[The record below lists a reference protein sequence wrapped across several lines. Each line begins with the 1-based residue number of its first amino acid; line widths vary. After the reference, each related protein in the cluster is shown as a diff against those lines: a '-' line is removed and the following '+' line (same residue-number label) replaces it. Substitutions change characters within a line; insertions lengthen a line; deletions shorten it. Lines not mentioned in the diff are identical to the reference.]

1 MRTFTLKKLF
11 LTAVFFLM
19 GSLAI
24 HATDDEG
31 VITEQVTIKLDKAGT
46 LPDKIGVNK
55 KYKITNLKVIGDI
68 NGTDLGLIRDM
79 AGCYYQRKETIGKL
93 SILDLSETNIVNG
106 GDDYYNDDF
115 SKYSCE
121 NDKIGNST
129 FESCNSLTSINLPSS
144 ITEIGDYV
152 FMNCNNLS
160 SITIPKCVIKIGALA
175 FYNCSSLSGITL
187 PDEITSIGD
196 ACFYGCSSLYSII
209 IPNGITSLEASCFKG
224 CSSLHYVALHDGITS
239 LGDRCFSGCSEL
251 GINLPEGIV
260 SIGDECFR
268 SCSSL
273 TNIAIPEGVTSLGD
287 YCFYYCSSLK
297 NITLPKRM
305 TKLGNHCFEECSN
318 LVSITL
324 PDGLTSLGDYCFA
337 RCFLL
342 RDISLP
348 NEITSLGEYC
358 FWNCKFLWRINLPA
372 GITTLGRCCFFD
384 CTALREIY
392 ADWITPIVIRED
404 VFAQIFLSSRSLYLY
419 VPKGAIDNYRRT
431 DVWRD
436 FYNIREYV
444 PTDINNTINS
454 YIKENSRFSLN
465 GQRQNQPVKGLNI
478 VKYSDGSVK
487 KVIVK

>member
-1 MRTFTLKKLF
+1 MNFLRDFLMRTFTLKKLL
-11 LTAVFFLM
+11 LTTVFFLL

-24 HATDDEG
+24 HAADEEDL
-31 VITEQVTIKLDKAGT
+31 ITEQVTIKLDKAGS
-46 LPDKIGVNK
+46 LPDKIDESK
-55 KYKITNLKVIGDI
+55 KYKITNLKVIGDL
-68 NGTDLGLIRDM
+68 NGTDFRLIRDM
-79 AGCYYQRKETIGKL
+79 AGCDYQRKETIGKL

-187 PDEITSIGD
+187 PDEITSIGG
-196 ACFYGCSSLYSII
+196 A
-209 IPNGITSLEASCFKG
+209 
-224 CSSLHYVALHDGITS
+224 
-239 LGDRCFSGCSEL
+239 
-251 GINLPEGIV
+251 
-260 SIGDECFR
+260 
-268 SCSSL
+268 
-273 TNIAIPEGVTSLGD
+273 
-287 YCFYYCSSLK
+287 
-297 NITLPKRM
+297 
-305 TKLGNHCFEECSN
+305 CFEECSN
-318 LVSITL
+318 LQSITL

-342 RDISLP
+342 RDITLP

-358 FWNCKFLWRINLPA
+358 FWNCGFLWRINLPA

-487 KVIVK
+487 KVVVK

>member
-1 MRTFTLKKLF
+1 MRTFTLKKLL
-11 LTAVFFLM
+11 LTTVFFLL

-24 HATDDEG
+24 HAADEEDL
-31 VITEQVTIKLDKAGT
+31 ITEQVTIKLDKAGS
-46 LPDKIGVNK
+46 LPDKIDESK
-55 KYKITNLKVIGDI
+55 KYKITNLKVIGDL
-68 NGTDLGLIRDM
+68 NGTDFRLIRDM
-79 AGCYYQRKETIGKL
+79 AGCDYQRKETIGKL

-129 FESCNSLTSINLPSS
+129 FDSCNSLTSINLPSS

-175 FYNCSSLSGITL
+175 
-187 PDEITSIGD
+187 
-196 ACFYGCSSLYSII
+196 
-209 IPNGITSLEASCFKG
+209 
-224 CSSLHYVALHDGITS
+224 
-239 LGDRCFSGCSEL
+239 
-251 GINLPEGIV
+251 
-260 SIGDECFR
+260 
-268 SCSSL
+268 
-273 TNIAIPEGVTSLGD
+273 
-287 YCFYYCSSLK
+287 
-297 NITLPKRM
+297 
-305 TKLGNHCFEECSN
+305 
-318 LVSITL
+318 
-324 PDGLTSLGDYCFA
+324 
-337 RCFLL
+337 
-342 RDISLP
+342 
-348 NEITSLGEYC
+348 
-358 FWNCKFLWRINLPA
+358 
-372 GITTLGRCCFFD
+372 FFD

-487 KVIVK
+487 KVVVK